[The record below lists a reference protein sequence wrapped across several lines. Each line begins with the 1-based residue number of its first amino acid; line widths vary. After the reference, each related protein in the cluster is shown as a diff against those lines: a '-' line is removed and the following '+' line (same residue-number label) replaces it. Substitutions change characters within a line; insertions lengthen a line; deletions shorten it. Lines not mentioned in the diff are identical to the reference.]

1 MKKFLSLM
9 LTLALIITTLALPI
23 TASAADIDLMAAGE
37 QTITISYDA
46 QFNNAAISETNK
58 VKPGDSFTVDVKIAA
73 ENETTF
79 DASDLSVKY
88 DGAFFNLA
96 NVELT
101 DSTNWESQTISN
113 TEGNY
118 VKLSSTK
125 NVSFSATATTIA
137 TLTFN
142 VANKAVTSKSYVL
155 SAQQD
160 TLFYDTNGKWY
171 RVADSN
177 LNDSKATIYVEANTV
192 SATIDGN
199 AIVND
204 NTYYKSTNLVLAYS
218 GSNVTK
224 AEYKLGEAE
233 AVPFLNGALNS
244 VELTEAGTYT
254 VTVQAA
260 GLEPVVY
267 TFTYVKED
275 VNVKLTPSTDNVTVN
290 QGGTV
295 TIPVKITG
303 LPAGKKASMVKFKA
317 VSDNAKVTLA
327 TTSPAEIKDGFVVY
341 GDAANSASIDENAI
355 VANLVFNVAEDAEF
369 GDVKFTFSDEDLA
382 LETSVI
388 DPSATKIV
396 ADPSVVTSTIIP
408 AGNFATLSDPRSR
421 TQWTG
426 TDNQAY
432 DITVAP
438 VANATVKYTKAAKGT
453 SVATDNL
460 ATFYANSTEATD
472 NKIPVNS
479 EETIYVVAKIGSQYQ
494 LIGPFD
500 NGTAPVFYDAT
511 APVVSGSADM
521 TSWVSTLNAAY
532 NHDVTAITAEDS
544 ESGSGVVAEKQYSTD
559 NGATLK
565 ALTED
570 GKIAIAQGTSVKPDN
585 TSYAIFFKD
594 RAGNLSTGKVVKL
607 MLDGDA
613 PTISG
618 TSVGVQENGKKEL
631 IFTAADET
639 SNVTVTVTG
648 PNGDVAADTDNKY
661 YAATN
666 GNYTVTATD
675 EAGNTTT
682 YTFDNVVLETLSSAA
697 GLSVS
702 VVKGKALKDNGF
714 IPEGDERLTAFGGTN
729 GTFTYAKIKVMDM
742 SNATSTVTLDGE
754 AKEGE
759 FEVTTAGEHSVVVTT
774 TNSANSNDVKT
785 ATYKFKIVTDQ
796 KDMPSVDGDGRYN
809 MLDFALVR
817 KVVGGTTDGVLP
829 NADSEFA
836 GGIFSGDVNG
846 DFTLTAAD
854 YDAILESLRAG
865 KIPGT
870 YTFDIMNYVAPTG
883 E

>member
-23 TASAADIDLMAAGE
+23 TASAADIDLMAVGD

-73 ENETTF
+73 ERDTTF

-88 DGAFFNLA
+88 DGAFFNLTT
-96 NVELT
+96 VDLK
-101 DSTNWESQTISN
+101 DSTNWISNQISN

-118 VKLSSTK
+118 VKLSSTN
-125 NVSFSATATTIA
+125 NVSFSATATTVA

-142 VANKAVTSKSYVL
+142 VANKAVTSESYVL

-160 TLFYDTNGKWY
+160 TLFYDTDGKWY
-171 RVADSN
+171 RVSN
-177 LNDSKATIYVEANTV
+177 NNLTDNAATIYVEANTV
-192 SATIDGN
+192 SATIDGS

-204 NTYYKSTNLVLAYS
+204 NTYYKSTNLTLAYS

-224 AEYKLGEAE
+224 AEYKLGDAA
-233 AVPFLNGALNS
+233 AVSFLNGASNS

-317 VSDNAKVTLA
+317 VSNNAKVTLTSA
-327 TTSPAEIKDGFVVY
+327 SPAEIKDGFVVY
-341 GDAANSASIDENAI
+341 GDAANSVSIDENAI

-408 AGNFATLSDPRSR
+408 TGNFATLSDPNKR

-438 VANATVKYTKAAKGT
+438 VTNATVKYTKAAKGT

-532 NHDVTAITAEDS
+532 NHDVTAITAEES
-544 ESGSGVVAEKQYSTD
+544 ESGSGVAGKWYSTD

-565 ALTED
+565 TLTEA
-570 GKIAIAQGTSVKPDN
+570 GEIAIEQGTSVKPDN

-613 PTISG
+613 PTITD

-631 IFTAADET
+631 KFTAADET
-639 SNVTVTVTG
+639 SGVTVTVAG
-648 PNGDVAADTDNKY
+648 PNGVIAADTDNKY
-661 YAATN
+661 YAAAN

-675 EAGNTTT
+675 AAGNTTT
-682 YTFDNVVLETLSSAA
+682 YTFENVVLETLSSAA

-702 VVKGKALKDNGF
+702 VVKNKELKDNGF
-714 IPEGDERLTAFGGTN
+714 IPENDERLTAFGGTN
-729 GTFTYAKIKVMDM
+729 GTFTYAKIKVMNM
-742 SNATSTVTLDGE
+742 SNATSTVTLNGE
-754 AKEGE
+754 TKEGE
-759 FEVTTAGEHSVVVTT
+759 FEVTAAGDYTVVVTT

-796 KDMPSVDGDGRYN
+796 KDMPSVDGDKRYN

-817 KVVGGTTDGVLP
+817 KVVGGTTVGVLP

>member
-23 TASAADIDLMAAGE
+23 TASASDIDLMAVGD

-73 ENETTF
+73 ERDTTF

-88 DGAFFNLA
+88 DGAFFNLT
-96 NVELT
+96 NVELK

-125 NVSFSATATTIA
+125 NVSFSATATTVA
-137 TLTFN
+137 TLTFS
-142 VANKAVTSKSYVL
+142 VANKAVTSESYVL

-160 TLFYDTNGKWY
+160 TLFYDTEGKWY
-171 RVADSN
+171 RVSN
-177 LNDSKATIYVEANTV
+177 NNLTDNAATIYVEANTV
-192 SATIDGN
+192 SATIDGS

-204 NTYYKSTNLVLAYS
+204 NTYYKSTNLALAYS

-224 AEYKLGEAE
+224 AEYKLGDAE
-233 AVPFLNGALNS
+233 AVPFLSGASNS

-303 LPAGKKASMVKFKA
+303 LPADKKASMVKFKA
-317 VSDNAKVTLA
+317 VSDNAKVTLTSA
-327 TTSPAEIKDGFVVY
+327 SPAEIKDGFVVY
-341 GDAANSASIDENAI
+341 GDAANSASIAENAI

-408 AGNFATLSDPRSR
+408 TGNFATLSDPKNR

-438 VANATVKYTKAAKGT
+438 VTNATVKYTKAAKGT

-472 NKIPVNS
+472 NKIYVNS

-494 LIGPFD
+494 LIGSFD

-511 APVVSGSADM
+511 APVVNGSADM
-521 TSWVSTLNAAY
+521 TSWVSTLNVAY

-544 ESGSGVVAEKQYSTD
+544 ESGSGVAEKQYSTD

-565 ALTED
+565 ALTEA
-570 GKIAIAQGTSVKPDN
+570 GEIAIEQGKSVKPDD

-613 PTISG
+613 PTIAN

-631 IFTAADET
+631 KFTAADAT
-639 SNVTVTVTG
+639 SNVTVKVTG

-675 EAGNTTT
+675 DAENTAT
-682 YTFDNVVLETLSSAA
+682 YTFENVVLETLSSAA

-714 IPEGDERLTAFGGTN
+714 IPENDERLTAFGGTN

-742 SNATSTVTLDGE
+742 DGATSTVTLNNE
-754 AKEGE
+754 TKVGE
-759 FEVTTAGEHSVVVTT
+759 FEVTTAGDYTVVVTT
-774 TNSANSNDVKT
+774 TNSANSGDVQT
-785 ATYKFKIVTDQ
+785 ATYKFKIVDDQ
-796 KDMPSVDGDGRYN
+796 KNMPSVDGDGRYN

>member
-23 TASAADIDLMAAGE
+23 TASAADIDLMTAGN

-46 QFNNAAISETNK
+46 QFNDAAISETNK

-73 ENETTF
+73 ESDTTF

-88 DGAFFNLA
+88 DGAFFNLTT
-96 NVELT
+96 VDLK
-101 DSTNWESQTISN
+101 DSTNWTSNTISN

-118 VKLSSTK
+118 VKLSSIA
-125 NVSFSATATTIA
+125 NVSFSSTATTVA

-142 VANKAVTSKSYVL
+142 VANKAVTSESYVL

-160 TLFYDTNGKWY
+160 TLFYDTDGKWY
-171 RVADSN
+171 RASDNN
-177 LNDSKATIYVEANTV
+177 LTDNAATIYVEANTV
-192 SATIDGN
+192 SATIDGS

-204 NTYYKSTNLVLAYS
+204 NTYYKSTNLTLAYS

-224 AEYKLGEAE
+224 AEYKLGNAE
-233 AVPFLNGALNS
+233 AVSFLNGASNS

-290 QGGTV
+290 PGQNV
-295 TIPVKITG
+295 TISVKITG
-303 LPAGKKASMVKFKA
+303 LPADKKASMVKFKA

-327 TTSPAEIKDGFVVY
+327 SASPAEIKDGFVVY
-341 GDAANSASIDENAI
+341 GDAANSASIAENAI
-355 VANLVFNVAEDAEF
+355 VANLVFNVAEDAKF

-408 AGNFATLSDPRSR
+408 TANFATLSDPSDR
-421 TQWTG
+421 TSWTG
-426 TDNQAY
+426 EDNQPY

-438 VANATVKYTKAAKGT
+438 VTNATVKYTKVAKGT

-494 LIGPFD
+494 LIGPFE
-500 NGTAPVFYDAT
+500 NGAAPVFYDAT
-511 APVVSGSADM
+511 APVVNGSADM
-521 TSWVSTLNAAY
+521 TDWVSTLNAAY

-544 ESGSGVVAEKQYSTD
+544 ESGSGVAGKWYSTD

-565 ALTED
+565 TLTEA
-570 GKIAIAQGTSVKPDN
+570 GEIAIEQGTSVKPDN

-613 PTISG
+613 PTITD

-631 IFTAADET
+631 IFTAADAT

-648 PNGDVAADTDNKY
+648 PNGAVTAEADGKY
-661 YAATN
+661 YAAAN

-675 EAGNTTT
+675 AAGNTATH
-682 YTFDNVVLETLSSAA
+682 TFENVVLETLSSAA

-714 IPEGDERLTAFGGTN
+714 IPEGDEKLTAFSGTN

-742 SNATSTVTLDGE
+742 TNATSTVTLDDVT
-754 AKEGE
+754 KEGE
-759 FEVTTAGEHSVVVTT
+759 FEVTTAGEHTVVVTT
-774 TNSANSNDVKT
+774 TNSANSNDVRT

-796 KDMPSVDGDGRYN
+796 KDMPSVDGDKRYN

-817 KVVGGTTDGVLP
+817 KVVGGTTVGVLP
-829 NADSEFA
+829 NADSEFT

-870 YTFDIMNYVAPTG
+870 YTFDIMNYVAPAG

>member
-23 TASAADIDLMAAGE
+23 TASAADIDLMAAGD

-96 NVELT
+96 NVELK
-101 DSTNWESQTISN
+101 DSANWISDQISN

-204 NTYYKSTNLVLAYS
+204 NTYYKSTNLALAYL

-224 AEYKLGEAE
+224 AEYKLGDAA
-233 AVPFLNGALNS
+233 AVSFLSGASNS

-275 VNVKLTPSTDNVTVN
+275 VNVTLTPSTDNVTVH

-295 TIPVKITG
+295 TIPVTISG
-303 LPAGKKASMVKFKA
+303 LPEGKKASMVKFKA
-317 VSDNAKVTLA
+317 VSDNAKVTLTSA
-327 TTSPAEIKDGFVVY
+327 SPAEIKNDFVVY
-341 GDAANSASIDENAI
+341 GDAASSASIANGAT
-355 VANLVFNVAEDAEF
+355 VATLVFNVAEDADF
-369 GDVKFTFSDEDLA
+369 GDVKFTFSDADLA

-408 AGNFATLSDPRSR
+408 TDAFATLSEPNNR

-426 TDNQAY
+426 SDNQAY

-438 VANATVKYTKAAKGT
+438 VTNATVKYTKAAKGT

-460 ATFYANSTEATD
+460 ATFYASSTEATN

-544 ESGSGVVAEKQYSTD
+544 ESGSGVAEKQYSTD

-594 RAGNLSTGKVVKL
+594 KAGNLSTGKVVKL

-631 IFTAADET
+631 KFTAADET

-661 YAATN
+661 YAAAN

-675 EAGNTTT
+675 EAGNTAT
-682 YTFDNVVLETLSSAA
+682 YTFENIALETLSSAA

-702 VVKGKALKDNGF
+702 VVKDKALKDNGF
-714 IPEGDERLTAFGGTN
+714 IPESDARLTAFGGTN

-742 SNATSTVTLDGE
+742 LNATSTVTLDSE
-754 AKEGE
+754 TKDGE
-759 FEVTTAGEHSVVVTT
+759 FEVTTAGEHTVVVTT

>member
-23 TASAADIDLMAAGE
+23 TASAADIDLMAVGD

-46 QFNNAAISETNK
+46 QFNNAAISGTNK

-73 ENETTF
+73 ERDTTF

-88 DGAFFNLA
+88 DGAFFNLN
-96 NVELT
+96 NVELK
-101 DSTNWESQTISN
+101 DATNWTSNTISN

-118 VKLSSTK
+118 VKLSSIA
-125 NVSFSATATTIA
+125 NVSFSTSATTVA
-137 TLTFN
+137 TLTFT
-142 VANKAVTSKSYVL
+142 VADKAVTVESYVL

-171 RVADSN
+171 RVSDNN
-177 LNDSKATIYVEANTV
+177 LTDNMATIYVEANTV
-192 SATIDGN
+192 SATIGGN
-199 AIVND
+199 AIVNN
-204 NTYYKSTNLVLAYS
+204 NTYYKSSNLVLAYS

-224 AEYKLGEAE
+224 AEYKLGDAT
-233 AVPFLNGALNS
+233 AVSFLNGATGS

-267 TFTYVKED
+267 MFTYVKED
-275 VNVKLTPSTDNVTVN
+275 VNVTLTPSTDNVTVN

-295 TIPVKITG
+295 TIPVKISG

-327 TTSPAEIKDGFVVY
+327 SAAPADIKDGFVVY
-341 GDAANSASIDENAI
+341 GDMANSTSIDEGAT
-355 VANLVFNVAEDAEF
+355 VATLVFNVAGDAEF

-396 ADPSVVTSTIIP
+396 ATPSIVTSTIIP
-408 AGNFATLSDPRSR
+408 TDAFATLSEPSNR
-421 TQWTG
+421 TNWTG
-426 TDNQAY
+426 KDNQEY

-438 VANATVKYTKAAKGT
+438 VTNATVKYTKAAKGT
-453 SVATDNL
+453 SVATDDLANL
-460 ATFYANSTEATD
+460 YANSTEATD
-472 NKIPVNS
+472 NKIHVNS

-494 LIGPFD
+494 LIGSFE

-511 APVVSGSADM
+511 APVAEGSADM

-532 NHDVTAITAEDS
+532 NHAVTAITATDS
-544 ESGSGVVAEKQYSTD
+544 TSGSGVAEKQYSTD
-559 NGATLK
+559 DGATLK
-565 ALTED
+565 ALTEA
-570 GKIAIAQGTSVKPDN
+570 GEIAIEQGKSVKPDD

-613 PTISG
+613 PTIAN

-631 IFTAADET
+631 IFTAADAT
-639 SNVTVTVTG
+639 SNVTVKVTG
-648 PNGDVAADTDNKY
+648 PNGDVAADTDGKY
-661 YAATN
+661 YASAN
-666 GNYTVTATD
+666 GNYTVTVKDAA
-675 EAGNTTT
+675 ENTVT
-682 YTFDNVVLETLSSAA
+682 YTFENVVLETLSSAA

-702 VVKGKALKDNGF
+702 VVKGKELKDNGF
-714 IPEGDERLTAFGGTN
+714 IPDTDERLTAFNGTN

-742 SNATSTVTLDGE
+742 LNATSTVTLNGE
-754 AKEGE
+754 TKEGE
-759 FEVTTAGEHSVVVTT
+759 FEVTAADDYTVVVTT
-774 TNSANSNDVKT
+774 TNTANSNDFKT

-796 KDMPSVDGDGRYN
+796 KDMPSVDGDKRYN